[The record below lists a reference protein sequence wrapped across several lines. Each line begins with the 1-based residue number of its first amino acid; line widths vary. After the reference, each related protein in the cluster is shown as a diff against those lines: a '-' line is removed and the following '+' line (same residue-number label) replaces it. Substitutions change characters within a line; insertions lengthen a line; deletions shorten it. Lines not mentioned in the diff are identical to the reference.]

1 MEWADVPVKEVRDE
15 KTGFLATY
23 EYTKA
28 GDLKKVDTPVLH
40 TAYAYDGDRNLT
52 ALRTMAAGDASVEKI
67 LADNTYRYN
76 KNGQRTEKTTLAGT
90 TKYTYDVLGQL
101 IQENNHIYTYDRAGN
116 RTSVQTDDRREIYSY
131 DRGRLRNRTVERQ
144 QDPAGSQTYTYRYDA
159 QGNTLSDGENTYLY
173 DCLNRITEVQ
183 TKVGD
188 IQKNHYDAEGL
199 RSQME
204 ENGKLV
210 SFVYADREVI
220 TEEDKAGAHIRY
232 IRGHELLASDSERAR
247 TYYHYACDEMGSITD
262 ITDCHGTVLN
272 HYAYDAFGN
281 RTVEEETVENR
292 FGFAGEMLDAVTGQ
306 YYLRARFYNPVIA
319 RFLSEDT
326 YYGDGLNLY
335 AYCHNNPVGYVDPS
349 GHICE
354 KKQYKL
360 EQYKEY
366 LKQGIDKKEAYQKAN
381 YDAIKKYNGLEAAER
396 YRKSHQNTNPVY
408 EQNQKKS
415 NGAGSDSKS
424 GRNTATTIDYS
435 YKFDRELANF
445 NDDYEIRT
453 TVDKDLIL
461 VQYSSDAPDASLCY
475 WTTID
480 EANGITTL
488 NDYMDKLALS
498 KDWGNRNTVKVARI
512 SAGTEV
518 KYAVG
523 TAREQLLIADPRPG
537 GGVQYLFNQFDTDW
551 ITEIRSFS
559 N

>member
-1 MEWADVPVKEVRDE
+1 M
-15 KTGFLATY
+15 
-23 EYTKA
+23 
-28 GDLKKVDTPVLH
+28 DTSVLH

-101 IQENNHIYTYDRAGN
+101 IQENDHIYTYDRAGN

-173 DCLNRITEVQ
+173 DCLNRITEVK
-183 TKVGD
+183 TKAGD

-210 SFVYADREVI
+210 SFIYADREVI
-220 TEEDKAGAHIRY
+220 AEEDDAGEHIRY

-349 GHICE
+349 GHLCE

-424 GRNTATTIDYS
+424 GRTTATTIDYS